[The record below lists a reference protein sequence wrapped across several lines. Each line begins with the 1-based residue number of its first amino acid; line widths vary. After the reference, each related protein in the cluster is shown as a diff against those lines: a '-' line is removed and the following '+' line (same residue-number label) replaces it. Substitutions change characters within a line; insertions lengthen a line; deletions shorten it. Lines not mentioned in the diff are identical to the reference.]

1 MSSLVSDGGDS
12 GTFGHVG
19 VYAVASLGNA
29 PRSHSG
35 SPLAP
40 PRDYRAC
47 SQQPGFAGLFR
58 DMDSDMPNQDR
69 RTHAAEAAEIALRS
83 LIILPRDYPFLYF
96 REYEGKE
103 SREILEK
110 TWLEV

>member
-1 MSSLVSDGGDS
+1 MPLVR
-12 GTFGHVG
+12 TP
-19 VYAVASLGNA
+19 ARRLPLLATIA
-29 PRSHSG
+29 PAANNQDLQVS
-35 SPLAP
+35 
-40 PRDYRAC
+40 
-47 SQQPGFAGLFR
+47 FR
-58 DMDSDMPNQDR
+58 GMDSDMPNQDR